1 MKFFYVAGLLTTLS
15 SYSLIVAAVIG
26 LCVSS
31 SPAWVT
37 RAIVILAIS
46 LLVTSSIVAV
56 AYIAELLIAYI
67 GANAYERAAF
77 QARATGLYAWA
88 YWSVVGASLVPQF
101 FWVRRFRSRPMPALL
116 ISIATVLSSAIE
128 RAYTPTP

>member
-15 SYSLIVAAVIG
+15 SYSLIILAVIG

-31 SPAWVT
+31 SLAWVT
-37 RAIVILAIS
+37 RAIVVLAIA
-46 LLVTSSIVAV
+46 LLATSSIAAV
-56 AYIAELLIAYI
+56 AYIAELLIAYA

-88 YWSVVGASLVPQF
+88 YWSVVAASFAPQF
-101 FWVRRFRSRPMPALL
+101 FWVRRFRSRPLPALL
-116 ISIATVLSSAIE
+116 ISIAAALPSAIE
-128 RAYTPTP
+128 RAYTSTP